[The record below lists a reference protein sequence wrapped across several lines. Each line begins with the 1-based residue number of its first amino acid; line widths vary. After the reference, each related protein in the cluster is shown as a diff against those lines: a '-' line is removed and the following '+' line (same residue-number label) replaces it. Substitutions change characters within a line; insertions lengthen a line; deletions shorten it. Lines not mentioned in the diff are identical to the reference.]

1 MILEFSN
8 IDIMHINIS
17 YIGLKRIFLLYLK
30 EYYKFFVINY
40 YNLLQHVINVIH
52 LM

>member
-8 IDIMHINIS
+8 IDIMHINKL
-17 YIGLKRIFLLYLK
+17 YRLKRIFLLYLK